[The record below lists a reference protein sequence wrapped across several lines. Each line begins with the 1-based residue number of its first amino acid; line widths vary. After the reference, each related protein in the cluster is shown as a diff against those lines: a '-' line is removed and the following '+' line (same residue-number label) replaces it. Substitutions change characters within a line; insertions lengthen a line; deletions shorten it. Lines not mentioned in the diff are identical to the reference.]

1 MPARGKPA
9 PHPLVRNAMA
19 KQNWQ
24 QHAAESE
31 SISDQE
37 IWFAIRCLDP
47 EISQKPSNVTA
58 FVALF
63 AVIVVIGAIC
73 ISLHLRGL

>member
-1 MPARGKPA
+1 
-9 PHPLVRNAMA
+9 MA

-24 QHAAESE
+24 QRIAESE

-37 IWFAIRCLDP
+37 IWFAIRYLDP
-47 EISQKPSNVTA
+47 EISNKPSNLTA
-58 FVALF
+58 FIALF
-63 AVIVVIGAIC
+63 AVVVVLAAIC